1 MPAARPGEVWVVD
14 LGMVAK
20 VRPCLVLTPPPKI
33 DELDVFTVVAHTKS
47 LRRNRREVH
56 VPKPFLDHEGAF
68 DVQRVATI
76 ASVKLERKLGALTEV
91 EMNRVLDALAER
103 LGI

>member
-1 MPAARPGEVWVVD
+1 M
-14 LGMVAK
+14 
-20 VRPCLVLTPPPKI
+20 
-33 DELDVFTVVAHTKS
+33 FQ
-47 LRRNRREVH
+47 NR
-56 VPKPFLDHEGAF
+56 FLIMKALST
-68 DVQRVATI
+68 VQRVATI